1 MNTQNV
7 NGTASESTESSG
19 SKPIRVHRVHGDQRP
34 GFFPAYFYDQAP
46 DAKDFLVCWFRHH
59 CKGWQ
64 GGYLEYYAAENGAFF
79 VAPEFEQKMRI
90 LIATSHYCGMMS
102 AEAAGITATLYLLE
116 HQQMTTWPDGRPA
129 VTLLSYCTD
138 QLKAYAKTLE
148 ESAEIYG
155 AIGCWKASK
164 ATQLSV
170 AHS

>member
-19 SKPIRVHRVHGDQRP
+19 AKPIRVHQVHSDQRS

-46 DAKDFLVCWFRHH
+46 DAKDFLVCWLRRH

-64 GGYLEYYAAENGAFF
+64 GGYLEYSVAENGAFF
-79 VAPEFEQKMRI
+79 VAPEFKQKMRI
-90 LIATSHYCGMMS
+90 VIAASHYSGMMS
-102 AEAAGITATLYLLE
+102 AEAAGITAALYLLE
-116 HQQMTTWPDGRPA
+116 HQQRMTWPDGRPA

-148 ESAEIYG
+148 ESAEILRALG
-155 AIGCWKASK
+155 
-164 ATQLSV
+164 
-170 AHS
+170 